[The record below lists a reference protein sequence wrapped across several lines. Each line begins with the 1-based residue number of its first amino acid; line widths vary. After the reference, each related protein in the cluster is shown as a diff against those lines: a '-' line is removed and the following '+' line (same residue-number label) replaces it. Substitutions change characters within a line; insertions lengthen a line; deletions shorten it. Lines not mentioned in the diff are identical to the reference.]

1 MSKLLVES
9 SNKRI
14 STIDRH
20 IGIVWNPPPS
30 PGARY
35 TPTHTCHPHNAI
47 LNVHSFRQAFSGL
60 IPDGRA
66 FVNRAR
72 DQAAQWRRN
81 YQSPMPISSI
91 ADDMG
96 GLAQAYTLYSSVRP
110 FGITAIIGGVD
121 EDGKPGL
128 YMIEPSGLYW
138 VYSSY
143 LPITRCPR

>member
-1 MSKLLVES
+1 ME
-9 SNKRI
+9 
-14 STIDRH
+14 TPA
-20 IGIVWNPPPS
+20 PPPPPGPS
-30 PGARY
+30 PPY
-35 TPTHTCHPHNAI
+35 LPHKCNPII
-47 LNVHSFRQAFSGL
+47 LTTYSLRQAFSGL

-72 DQAAQWRRN
+72 DQAAQWKRN

-143 LPITRCPR
+143 LPIYPTVPLLTYR